1 MFRISV
7 LDIYVTGVC
16 NLECPYCFGEI
27 DTKPGMDRT
36 NFSQALSFAHFIG
49 ATVVEFCGGEP
60 LLYRDL
66 DWAVESARAEGF
78 GLILR
83 TNGYLIPERRRFI
96 AENFGAVGIS
106 LDGDAES
113 NDRMRPFKGRH
124 QMNAMTKLEV
134 PFQEVIGLK
143 ALNPRLRVILASV
156 ATAENVSGILALG
169 RILLQ
174 RKPPLDLWKIHQFV
188 ANNFKA
194 VDNQDRFTLSAE
206 AFASLQRDVEALMA
220 ERLPVICRKSH
231 EIDGSCL
238 VINRDGDVLL
248 GARRFGN
255 VVGDAFE
262 DICIRLEGAGADVA
276 ISTNKST
283 TYRNLLSA
291 EPR

>member
-1 MFRISV
+1 MFRTPV
-7 LDIYVTGVC
+7 LDMYVTGVC

-27 DTKPGMDRT
+27 DTKPGMERKT
-36 NFSQALSFAHFIG
+36 FTQSLSLARFLG

-66 DWAVESARAEGF
+66 GWAVERARAEGF
-78 GLILR
+78 GLVLR
-83 TNGYLIPERRRFI
+83 TNGYLIPQRRSFI

-113 NDRMRPFKGRH
+113 NDRMRPLKRIH
-124 QMNAMTKLEV
+124 QMNATTKLEV
-134 PFQEVIGLK
+134 PFQEIAALK
-143 ALNPRLRVILASV
+143 ALNPKLRVILASV
-156 ATAENVSGILALG
+156 ATAENVTGMLALG

-174 RKPPLDLWKIHQFV
+174 RNPPLDLWKIHQFV
-188 ANNFKA
+188 ANNFRA
-194 VDNQDRFTLSAE
+194 IDNQDRFTLSAE
-206 AFASLQRDVEALMA
+206 AFASLQRDVEMLIG
-220 ERLPVICRKSH
+220 ERFEVICRKSY

-255 VVGDAFE
+255 VVSHAFE
-262 DICIRLEGAGADVA
+262 DICRRLEAAGTEVA
-276 ISTNKST
+276 ISTNKSM
-283 TYRNLLSA
+283 TYRTLIPA